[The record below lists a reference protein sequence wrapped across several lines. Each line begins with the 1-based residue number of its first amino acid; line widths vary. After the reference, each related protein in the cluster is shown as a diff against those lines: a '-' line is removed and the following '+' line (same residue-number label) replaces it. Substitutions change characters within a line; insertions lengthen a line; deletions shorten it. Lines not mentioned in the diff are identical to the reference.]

1 MSLQIWLPLNK
12 QGDFTNRGVGDMRIV
27 SNTAQ
32 YNSAG
37 KLGECMYCD
46 GSHRLTIQCQDW
58 FNLNPSTKF
67 SVAVWVKGCTNGDYL
82 FAEGN
87 NSSWE
92 LQFRTNTIKF
102 YPSPSSS
109 YYPAYWNTTVDPNR
123 WYHICGTW
131 DGHKS
136 CLYVDGELKCTT
148 TIPSTATFYN
158 FQSTSFHIPFSG
170 TRYINDFR
178 LYDHALSPREV
189 KEISQGLVVHHKL
202 NDICGKNLF
211 VFDKKKYTQD
221 DPFTLTS
228 SKTKYYTTN
237 CKIKALNLVPGKTYT
252 FSCCT
257 DAIVEDESK
266 SYPGTSDF
274 IFYLYTSSTD
284 NIYSWPSTGKYT
296 RFSPSYNLY
305 QEEGYN
311 RYSWRFTMPEGYQAC
326 CVRVNHYSD
335 GTNAITSKYWD
346 FKLEEG
352 DVYTPDMWDGV
363 SYDSSGY
370 NNDGTITGDF
380 TMQGDSPRHDRCVK
394 CNGVNNIL
402 LKNPLYNYYDS
413 FTFSFWYK
421 HSSDNK
427 QYNVINSNPEPGS
440 GWWMS
445 CNTENGGM
453 WMYINGKYVRYT
465 GSLDTNWHHWVVTYI
480 KDDTLNNYKLYLDGV
495 QHTPTIYVASDA
507 HNSKIPTFAKD
518 LILGGLSNTSSGHYR
533 EQYGNISDF
542 RIYSTALSAD
552 DVKDLYETSASID
565 NHGVLHAYDVVENTE
580 NIFTL
585 EKLLETV
592 NPDRWVPGSND
603 YRDPRWVMRNG
614 QAAMSI
620 SPSPFY
626 YTSNQDSTGLL
637 YSSHLKKY
645 FKSGKQYKIDLWI
658 DSDDIYDSTNGQ
670 SLGGIRLTYT
680 DGSNTSNNLC
690 VMGDVNNHK
699 GFQHITY
706 YTDPTKTV
714 KGLYIYY
721 NLHFPAYYRADSSIT
736 EMKGV
741 DIQKS
746 GVVEVPL
753 LVDTTRT
760 IAGARSQYDTNIYEE
775 PDGSRWI
782 RVFHHANPS
791 SSNLFSSTDSFSTH
805 VYKDANRWF
814 DVSIC
819 NQLSSWELMIKQK
832 PSSTDTLQKYRWKQY
847 VNPMLATF
855 NDVAANKVIY
865 DTSSGYTTTTFGG
878 LYKLNSKTYLSM
890 NNGATS
896 AWWGAVGSWSSL
908 SSGLPGWNNRTISE
922 TGYMDLYVRID
933 DAFQKETNIYDNKI
947 ECNSLIEI

>member
-148 TIPSTATFYN
+148 EIPSTATFYN

-178 LYDHALSPREV
+178 LYNHALSPREV

-211 VFDKKKYTQD
+211 VFEKSKYTQD
-221 DPFTLTS
+221 NPYVWTS
-228 SKTKYYTTN
+228 KGTDANSTG
-237 CKIKALNLVPGKTYT
+237 CRIKALDLVPGKTYT

-257 DAIVEDESK
+257 DRAIGSAHNSTVDK
-266 SYPGTSDF
+266 DKVTLWL
-274 IFYLYTSSTD
+274 YLYHTNNEADYTYNSSTD
-284 NIYSWPSTGKYT
+284 KAIIFCTNTN
-296 RFSPSYNLY
+296 SYK
-305 QEEGYN
+305 EEGYN
-311 RYSWRFTMPEGYQAC
+311 RYSWRYTIPDGYQAC

-352 DVYTPDMWDGV
+352 DTYTPDMWDGV

-370 NNDGTITGDF
+370 NNDGTIIGNF

-413 FTFSFWYK
+413 FTFAFWYK
-421 HSSDNK
+421 HSSGNK
-427 QYNVINSNPEPGS
+427 QYNIITSNGSTSFSQSTPHS
-440 GWWMS
+440 GWWIS
-445 CNTENGGM
+445 CNTENRGM
-453 WMYINGKYVRYT
+453 WIYLGGKYIRT
-465 GSLDTNWHHWVVTYI
+465 TPLIDNNWHHWVVTYT
-480 KDDTLNNYKLYLDGV
+480 KDSTYNNYKLYLDGV
-495 QHTPTIYVASDA
+495 LQSHNIYSASG
-507 HNSKIPTFAKD
+507 NESKIPVFSEY
-518 LILGGLSNTSSGHYR
+518 LMIGGEKNSTSGHYYN
-533 EQYGNISDF
+533 QFGNISDF

-580 NIFTL
+580 NLFTL
-585 EKLLETV
+585 ENLLETV
-592 NPDRWVPGSND
+592 NPNNWTPGSNN

-620 SPSPFY
+620 GPNPFWY
-626 YTSNQDSTGLL
+626 GAYADSIH
-637 YSSHLKKY
+637 HLGKY
-645 FKSGKQYKIDLWI
+645 FKAGKQYKIDLWI
-658 DSDDIYDSTNGQ
+658 DTDDIYDSTNGQ
-670 SLGGIRLTYT
+670 GLGGIRLYYT

-690 VMGDVNNHK
+690 VMGDISNPK

-721 NLHFPAYYRADSSIT
+721 NLRYPAYYRADSSIT
-736 EMKGV
+736 EMKDV

-832 PSSTDTLQKYRWKQY
+832 PNSTDTLQKYRWKQY
-847 VNPMLATF
+847 VNPMLATES
-855 NDVAANKVIY
+855 DVSADKVIY
-865 DTSSGYTTTTFGG
+865 DTSTGYTSCSYKG
-878 LYKLNSKTYLSM
+878 LYKLNKWTYLSQG
-890 NNGATS
+890 ND
-896 AWWGAVGSWSSL
+896 WWGAVGSWSSL
-908 SSGLPGWNNRTISE
+908 SSGLPGWNKITISS